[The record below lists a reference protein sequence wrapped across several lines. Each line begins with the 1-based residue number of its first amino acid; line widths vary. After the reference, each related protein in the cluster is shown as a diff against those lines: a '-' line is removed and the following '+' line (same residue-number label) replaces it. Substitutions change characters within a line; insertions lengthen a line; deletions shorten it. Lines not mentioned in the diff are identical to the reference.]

1 MTKKKK
7 TDVAPPSQPKPI
19 PSKSAQKPELKKE
32 PNTNMKLNV
41 KDEKQKS
48 K

>member
-7 TDVAPPSQPKPI
+7 TDVAPPPPPKTI
-19 PSKSAQKPELKKE
+19 PKSNQKAEIKKE
-32 PNTNMKLNV
+32 ANTNMKLNV